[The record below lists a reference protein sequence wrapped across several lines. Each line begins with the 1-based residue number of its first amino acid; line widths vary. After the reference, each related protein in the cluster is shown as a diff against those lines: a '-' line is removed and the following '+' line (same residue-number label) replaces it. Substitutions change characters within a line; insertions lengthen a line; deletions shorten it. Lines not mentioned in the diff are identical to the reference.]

1 MNVLIL
7 AAGIGRRLGR
17 HANNQ
22 PKCLLE
28 FGGKTLLRRHLE
40 ILYYYGIKA
49 ITIVTG
55 FGADAIE
62 AALLNIGADTVTTC
76 FNSEFAKGSSGSFAI
91 GLNTLPP
98 EAGCLLMDADVLYD
112 HRIIDRLINSKQENV
127 FLLDRDLE
135 PGEEPVKLCVRNG
148 QLVEFGK
155 KIDPSCIFNLQGE
168 SVGFFKFSATTTK
181 ILAAQ
186 ANACIA
192 GGDDQ
197 APYEKII
204 REVLLG
210 NPKHFFYEDITGLAW
225 AEIDFPEDIMTAKNK
240 ILPRLSEF

>member
-1 MNVLIL
+1 MNALIL

-17 HANNQ
+17 HAGKQ

-40 ILYYYGIKA
+40 TLYHYGIKG

-62 AALLNIGADTVTTC
+62 AALLNIGADTVTSC
-76 FNSEFAKGSSGSFAI
+76 FNPEFAKGSSSSFAI
-91 GLNTLPP
+91 GLSTLPP
-98 EAGCLLMDADVLYD
+98 EAACLLMDADVLYD

-127 FLLDRDLE
+127 FLLDRDFE
-135 PGEEPVKLCVRNG
+135 SGEEPVKLCVRNG

-155 KIDPSCIFNLQGE
+155 KIELGLTFDLHGE
-168 SVGFFKFSATTTK
+168 SVGFFKFSATTIK
-181 ILAAQ
+181 MLLVQ

-225 AEIDFPEDIMTAKNK
+225 VEIDFPEDIMTAKNK
-240 ILPRLSEF
+240 ILPQLSEF